1 MSATPPLDT
10 LLRAAFDCFLTE
22 PGRSH
27 STKEKYRNKFK
38 LFLERY
44 GDWPLSKFSGEVI
57 EGWFRFLEERKGY
70 SEGHLAFHR
79 SCHTTFWRWAGLD
92 VMRLPR
98 YSEAPGVI
106 VTATD
111 AEIGKLLAACDLMW
125 DTLQRQRD
133 AAIVALGT
141 AGLRRSNIER
151 VRTSEAIHAL
161 AHPVNHDGRHYYIL
175 HTKGKQPM
183 EAVLDEQRA
192 AVLRRYV
199 HNRPATRHDR
209 LFVNLNEH
217 DGGYLEPLGAKG
229 YDRARERICRAAG
242 VQVISFQQMRRW
254 LGTKVARSKSIQIA
268 AQVLGHRSGVAVVL
282 NHYYNPDKA
291 LAQTAVL
298 DAYLP

>member
-1 MSATPPLDT
+1 MSATPDT
-10 LLRAAFDCFLTE
+10 SLRAAFDCFLAE

-38 LFLERY
+38 AFLERY

-111 AEIGKLLAACDLMW
+111 AEIGTLLAACDLMW

-151 VRTSEAIHAL
+151 ARTSEVVHSL
-161 AHPVNHDGRHYYIL
+161 AHPVEHDGRHYYIL

-183 EAVLDEQRA
+183 DAVLDDQRA
-192 AVLRRYV
+192 AILRRYV
-199 HNRPATRHDR
+199 RNRPTTRHDR

-217 DGGYLEPLGAKG
+217 HRGYLEPLSTEG
-229 YDRARERICRAAG
+229 YIKARRRVCQAAG
-242 VQVISFQQMRRW
+242 LDLITFQQMRRW
-254 LGTKVARSKSIQIA
+254 LGTKIAKTNNIQIA
-268 AQVLGHRSGVAVVL
+268 ANALGHKSGVSVIL
-282 NHYYNPDKA
+282 NHYYNPEKE
-291 LAQTAVL
+291 LTQTAVL
-298 DAYLP
+298 TAYKT